1 MSEEE
6 KTETTTEEPIPAAA
20 AAPSWSDP
28 DGDGRPGISWP
39 AASIVIVIVA
49 ALATMLAMDKIPD
62 EVLVLLV
69 GGIGEHVRGRIA
81 TARKGARSQ

>member
-6 KTETTTEEPIPAAA
+6 KTETTTEEPTAP